1 MLTQHRGQVSPIK
14 YIKKKN
20 LNKAE
25 VGNVNVK
32 YKCI

>member
-14 YIKKKN
+14 YKKNN

-32 YKCI
+32 DKCI